1 MSNGERGRKLLAA
14 SREHLAEM
22 EGALHRHSWNI
33 AVRRAQEVVELALKA
48 VLTYLCIDYP
58 KVHDAA
64 DLFVATLAA
73 RQMVLS
79 EVEAADVVA
88 ERSERQLT
96 LRRVRRIHYVEL
108 YTCKR

>member
-22 EGALHRHSWNI
+22 EGALRRHSWNI

-64 DLFVATLAA
+64 DLFVATLCGP
-73 RQMVLS
+73 
-79 EVEAADVVA
+79 ADGP
-88 ERSERQLT
+88 E
-96 LRRVRRIHYVEL
+96 
-108 YTCKR
+108 

>member
-1 MSNGERGRKLLAA
+1 M
-14 SREHLAEM
+14 
-22 EGALHRHSWNI
+22 
-33 AVRRAQEVVELALKA
+33 
-48 VLTYLCIDYP
+48 
-58 KVHDAA
+58 HDAA

-73 RQMVLS
+73 RQMGLS

-88 ERSERQLT
+88 ERSERLLT